1 MTEDEMVGW
10 HHQLNAYE
18 FKQTPGDGEGWK
30 PGVLQSTG
38 SQRVRHNL
46 ATEQQQQ
53 NVFDAGGFN
62 FVPARALGTII
73 SWGHLWEGH
82 LAMGREAPVI
92 GQVLYVSRGMQF
104 ADFRPF

>member
-1 MTEDEMVGW
+1 M
-10 HHQLNAYE
+10 
-18 FKQTPGDGEGWK
+18 
-30 PGVLQSTG
+30 LQSPG

-92 GQVLYVSRGMQF
+92 GQVLYVSWGMQF